1 MISTFFCLAPSQTT
15 SSWNIVFI
23 KRDRADTLRAEDP
36 LLRSIDW
43 SVSSVGRALGASDA
57 VMMSTMQKGG
67 GVQASPTSVIANYFL
82 KSHGGAHLLQSV
94 CSLLATASALGT
106 LMAAS
111 KQSPTWTAILLRR
124 TFIFAMIKHLSG
136 LLASASIAAKAIP
149 KIGLGQSRKMM
160 EDIVREPVAQYVFYT
175 AMLLLWSPRTLVAE
189 VSGTGNSVAVTKS
202 VVWWWPRWRWM
213 VTTMLLGPILLR
225 EVISNVL
232 VISDILVL
240 WSVGGGGET
249 GAALEQFLKVSQ
261 SLVNATMS
269 LLVSPTKWRS
279 ADPSE
284 RQAILAGLISK
295 LSLAF
300 EGGVGAILVWDLLI
314 VFLQLCFG
322 MGGPRPAWYQALTKM
337 VVVRLYV
344 HYLLT
349 LRRKKYAR
357 LATDVRGGAVQFPVW
372 ALDALYDPAKALGIS
387 ASTNG
392 PGDDTVTGNGQAK
405 LDNLSWHQLLSIA
418 LGLDGK

>member
-1 MISTFFCLAPSQTT
+1 MYSFASPSPLQQNIYTFF
-15 SSWNIVFI
+15 W

-36 LLRSIDW
+36 FLQSIDW

-57 VMMSTMQKGG
+57 VMMSKIQKNGSGGG

-82 KSHGGAHLLQSV
+82 KSHGGAHLLQSA
-94 CSLLATASALGT
+94 CSLLATTSALGT
-106 LMAAS
+106 LLAAS
-111 KQSPTWTAILLRR
+111 KESPTWTVILLRR
-124 TFIFAMIKHLSG
+124 TFLFAMIKHLSG
-136 LLASASIAAKAIP
+136 LLASASIAARAIP
-149 KIGLGQSRKMM
+149 RIGLGQSRKML

-175 AMLLLWSPRTLVAE
+175 AMLLLWSPRTLV
-189 VSGTGNSVAVTKS
+189 VAVTGTPTSSTALSKS
-202 VVWWWPRWRWM
+202 VVWWWPRWRYM
-213 VTTMLLGPILLR
+213 VCMMLLSPILLR

-232 VISDILVL
+232 VISDVLVL
-240 WSVGGGGET
+240 WSVGGGGEI
-249 GAALEQFLKVSQ
+249 GAMLEQFLRVSQ
-261 SLVNATMS
+261 SVVNAAMS

-284 RQAILAGLISK
+284 RQAILATLISK

-322 MGGPRPAWYQALTKM
+322 MGGPRPAWYQALTKI

-349 LRRKKYAR
+349 LRRKKYAK
-357 LATDVRGGAVQFPVW
+357 LAMDVRGGAIQFPFW
-372 ALDALYDPAKALGIS
+372 ALETLNDPAKALGIS
-387 ASTNG
+387 VPT
-392 PGDDTVTGNGQAK
+392 PETGSRIGQ
-405 LDNLSWHQLLSIA
+405 LELEDLSLYTLLLIG
-418 LGLDGK
+418 LGLDEK